1 MKYSWI
7 PMVLPMLV
15 AGCRTTPESHCHTV
29 VISAVDSA
37 TGDSIPIS
45 VKAAAA
51 STVAI
56 THTNDVFK
64 AEVSSPGYPPAV
76 LLLEHGFSG
85 SVTVI
90 MDKKESPNQGIQPT
104 K

>member
-1 MKYSWI
+1 
-7 PMVLPMLV
+7 
-15 AGCRTTPESHCHTV
+15 
-29 VISAVDSA
+29 
-37 TGDSIPIS
+37 
-45 VKAAAA
+45 
-51 STVAI
+51 
-56 THTNDVFK
+56 
-64 AEVSSPGYPPAV
+64 V